1 MSCSFIMINMFTAWE
16 VTYAR
21 DINYVIYVSTYAWCL
36 FWLKI
41 IFMGLNEHKFI
52 KNKAVNMKFFCLL

>member
-16 VTYAR
+16 VSYAR
-21 DINYVIYVSTYAWCL
+21 DINYVIYVSAYNAWCL

-41 IFMGLNEHKFI
+41 IFMGLNEYKFI
-52 KNKAVNMKFFCLL
+52 KIKLSI